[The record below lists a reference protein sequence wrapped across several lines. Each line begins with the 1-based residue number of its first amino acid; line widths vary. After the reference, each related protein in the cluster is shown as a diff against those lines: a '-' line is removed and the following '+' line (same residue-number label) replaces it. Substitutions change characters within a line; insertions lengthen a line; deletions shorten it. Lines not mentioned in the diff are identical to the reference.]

1 MGLRQKKCVEFD
13 AIFFH
18 VLKMTSIITI
28 LSLAS
33 VEGLHLEHL
42 DVKTI
47 FLHGDLV
54 EEDIYM

>member
-1 MGLRQKKCVEFD
+1 MVLCQKKFVEFD
-13 AIFFH
+13 EIFFH

-33 VEGLHLEHL
+33 VEGLHLEQL
-42 DVKTI
+42 DVKTV

-54 EEDIYM
+54 E

>member
-1 MGLRQKKCVEFD
+1 MGLRQKKFVEFD
-13 AIFFH
+13 EIFFH

-33 VEGLHLEHL
+33 VEGLHLEQL
-42 DVKTI
+42 DVKTV

-54 EEDIYM
+54 E